1 MQGEEINK
9 VSSQSPWP
17 AVDVFLGWGLG
28 GARRWAVF
36 VIHKLC

>member
-17 AVDVFLGWGLG
+17 AVEVFLGWGLG
-28 GARRWAVF
+28 GCKEVGCF
-36 VIHKLC
+36 CHS